1 MAGRNSF
8 EDELARRRRLRERQA
23 VVQEPAEAERVAP
36 PASAQPEDDDELPH
50 FGWKDILAM
59 CIAAYQ
65 IIFPILLLLVG
76 VMFVAFLLFRLYF
89 H

>member
-1 MAGRNSF
+1 MHGRNSY

-23 VVQEPAEAERVAP
+23 AAEEGGE
-36 PASAQPEDDDELPH
+36 SQGEGSGEETPH

-65 IIFPILLLLVG
+65 IIFPILLALIAAMIL
-76 VMFVAFLLFRLYF
+76 AYLLFKWVF
-89 H
+89 TG